1 MQGCNCRSPCQ
12 LTGLAISINQN
23 KETGIFYH
31 VYYLKNS
38 DYRQKHLSIL
48 FLNSSSGNSFFFFF
62 FTKDAIYVEH
72 LSQNLLNRK

>member
-12 LTGLAISINQN
+12 LIGLAISINQN

-48 FLNSSSGNSFFFFF
+48 FLNSSRGNSFFFFF
-62 FTKDAIYVEH
+62 FLQKMLYMWNISLKIY
-72 LSQNLLNRK
+72 